1 MYQYSPF
8 TAPTPLRYQII
19 ENSMH
24 RCVHIHAVNLVF
36 HLKLLSISTNLPSSV
51 IRHIDWC
58 CACNWSSITYLSQL
72 PDAIWKIFITCNSL
86 ASLSRIKI
94 KSDGLRFF
102 FSSGNILAIFTFSN
116 IQTFD
121 GVASGFNI
129 SKWDENSFIH
139 WLASGFLDSRLKH
152 RVWLNFENVFRPI
165 NSYRI
170 YLFHIRM
177 ECFPSQHWAARAMC
191 VCVCVY
197 VIPCS
202 SLQFEQIIAL
212 CCAIFLSRSRFMSHK
227 LTKWRE
233 NSFRLKWQ
241 HTHTHTNQI
250 VRRAYVKARFIFI
263 GGCQI
268 VCTVISWANVIL
280 KAKPTKH

>member
-1 MYQYSPF
+1 MR
-8 TAPTPLRYQII
+8 LG
-19 ENSMH
+19 
-24 RCVHIHAVNLVF
+24 
-36 HLKLLSISTNLPSSV
+36 K
-51 IRHIDWC
+51 
-58 CACNWSSITYLSQL
+58 
-72 PDAIWKIFITCNSL
+72 
-86 ASLSRIKI
+86 SLSHAIHWHHLAEL
-94 KSDGLRFF
+94 KSKVMVCAS
-102 FSSGNILAIFTFSN
+102 FSLLGIILAIFTFSN
-116 IQTFD
+116 IHTFD

-170 YLFHIRM
+170 YLFHFRM
-177 ECFPSQHWAARAMC
+177 ECFPSQHWAARAM
-191 VCVCVY
+191 CVCVY

-280 KAKPTKH
+280 KANPTKH